1 MSEQATI
8 TTLTDDECWEVL
20 AAGSVGR
27 LATAVGG
34 DPEIFPI
41 SFGTAGRA
49 VYFVTKAG
57 TKLVELVV
65 NNRVAFETDAWDDTT
80 ATSVVVKGVAA
91 ILETDA
97 DLAAAE
103 EADVE
108 PFAPDGQSI
117 WVRITPTA
125 VSGRRLRR

>member
-1 MSEQATI
+1 MSEQATV

-34 DPEIFPI
+34 EPEIFPV
-41 SFGTAGRA
+41 SFGVAGRT
-49 VYFVTKAG
+49 VCFVTKPG

-65 NNRVAFETDAWDDTT
+65 NHRVAFETDTWDDTT
-80 ATSVVVKGVAA
+80 ATSVVVKGVAE

-97 DLAAAE
+97 DLAAAQ
-103 EADVE
+103 ATGVT
-108 PFAPDGQSI
+108 PFAPDGQDV
-117 WVRITPTA
+117 WVRITPAA
-125 VSGRRLRR
+125 VSGRRLTR